1 MEVKVKTIIIYS
13 TKYGSVEKAALK
25 LKGHLKGDVE
35 VVNVKNNPSFI
46 DYDVVILGGSIYAG
60 RIQKEMKK
68 FLKENLSKLKEKKV
82 GLFICAGTE
91 KETDI
96 NSYLASSF
104 TQELYDR
111 ALAKANLGH
120 EYDLKKFSFI
130 DRLAVRIVGGV
141 KESKAVYYNER
152 ISEFA
157 GKVSNS

>member
-1 MEVKVKTIIIYS
+1 MKTIIIYS

-25 LKGHLKGDVE
+25 LKEHLKGDVE
-35 VVNVKNNPSFI
+35 VCNVKNNPGFI

-60 RIQKEMKK
+60 RVQSVLKK
-68 FLKENLSKLKEKKV
+68 YIHNNLSKLKEKKI

-91 KETDI
+91 KEADI
-96 NSYLASSF
+96 NSYLVNNF

-111 ALAKANLGH
+111 AIAKANFGY

-141 KESKAVYYNER
+141 KKSKATFYNEAIR
-152 ISEFA
+152 EFA
-157 GKVSNS
+157 GKVNNS